1 MFDFGSI
8 GTHIYTMFSGELAG
22 SDEFGNKYYRCKK
35 KLHGRE
41 RRWSMFKGAKNASK
55 IPPEWHAWL
64 HHTSDA
70 PLSESAAQP
79 EDWQK
84 PHVPNLTG
92 TLNAYRPQGSD
103 EKGGDRA
110 KASGDYEA
118 WTPGS

>member
-8 GTHIYTMFSGELAG
+8 GTHVYTMLSGELVG
-22 SDEFGNKYYRCKK
+22 SDEFGNKYYRCKT
-35 KLHGRE
+35 KLHNRE
-41 RRWSMFKGAKNASK
+41 RRWSMFKGKKEASK

-64 HHTSDA
+64 HHTSDS
-70 PLSESAAQP
+70 PLSEAAAQP
-79 EDWQK
+79 QDWQQS
-84 PHVPNLTG
+84 HLPNLTG
-92 TLNAYRPQGSD
+92 TLNAYRPEGSD